1 MIPVEVAEGPE
12 ALASLAASRVAV
24 LAETALAERGRA
36 VLALSGGSTPGRM
49 LAALAR
55 CGLAWGRVH
64 VFQVDERVAPDGDPD
79 RNASA
84 LRANLLER
92 VPIPEANVHLMPVT
106 APDLA
111 AAARAYAAELAETT
125 GDGVLD
131 VVHLGLGD
139 DGHTASWPP
148 GDPVVDA
155 DGPDDADVAVVGPYR
170 GRLRMTL
177 TPAVVNRARAVV
189 WLVDGADKAPV
200 LERLLAGDPALPA
213 SRVRTDRAVVLTGS
227 AATPRPVGGGETGF
241 SRQKHHVPR
250 GVSDR

>member
-12 ALASLAASRVAV
+12 ALASLAASRVAS
-24 LAETALAERGRA
+24 LAEAALGERGRA
-36 VLALSGGSTPGRM
+36 VLALSGGSTPGGM

-64 VFQVDERVAPDGDPD
+64 IFQVDERVAPDGHPD

-84 LRANLLER
+84 LQANLLER
-92 VPIPEANVHLMPVT
+92 VSIPEANVHLMPVT

-111 AAARAYAAELAETT
+111 AAARAYAADLAEAT

-155 DGPDDADVAVVGPYR
+155 DDADVAVVGPYR

-200 LERLLAGDPALPA
+200 LERLLAGDLALPA

-227 AATPRPVGGGETGF
+227 AAAPGL
-241 SRQKHHVPR
+241 Q
-250 GVSDR
+250 